1 MPKELP
7 RDEVRCTATARSGER
22 CQTPRMP
29 DRDVCFRHSLNG
41 EPAADL
47 AKKAGRT
54 SARVRQTPA
63 RVRRLRR
70 RTMKERIASPDA
82 PSRVEVEEGGEVI
95 ETRLPAWRIEPGKP
109 VGTRALAGDSF
120 RVVGCYWPSEAPGGE
135 PVYRP
140 CERGCTNVC
149 AVLAEQPAERQR
161 TVEPDDA
168 STPPSRGEA
177 VDWRVGVDWR
187 TTLTA

>member
-29 DRDVCFRHSLNG
+29 DRDVCFRHSLND
-41 EPAADL
+41 EQAADL

-82 PSRVEVEEGGEVI
+82 PSRVEVGEADAQD
-95 ETRLPAWRIEPGKP
+95 TFWPAWRRVEGRPIGFRSR
-109 VGTRALAGDSF
+109 VGDDGFKVLGHF
-120 RVVGCYWPSEAPGGE
+120 EAPAEPGGE
-135 PVYRP
+135 PTFVS
-140 CERGCTNVC
+140 CSTCDKVC
-149 AVLAEQPAERQR
+149 ALMAAPVPERPATSAADGE
-161 TVEPDDA
+161 DA
-168 STPPSRGEA
+168 
-177 VDWRVGVDWR
+177 
-187 TTLTA
+187 